1 MRTAH
6 ARLGATVRVRIPIPA
21 ILVPL
26 TSPDACLE
34 ERVTAMKT
42 LLTLLGQV
50 LGVLI
55 AVSALWKLLAAV
67 AGVVGM
73 LVWPLVVPLKLIWWV
88 MAG

>member
-1 MRTAH
+1 
-6 ARLGATVRVRIPIPA
+6 
-21 ILVPL
+21 
-26 TSPDACLE
+26 
-34 ERVTAMKT
+34 MKT